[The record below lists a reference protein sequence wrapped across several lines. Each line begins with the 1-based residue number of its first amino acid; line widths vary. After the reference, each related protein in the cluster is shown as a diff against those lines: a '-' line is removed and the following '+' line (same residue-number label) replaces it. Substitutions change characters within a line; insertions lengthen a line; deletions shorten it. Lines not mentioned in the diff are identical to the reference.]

1 MIKRNTRISV
11 GAMLINIFLLVFAIL
26 SGVLKENTLYAIYWL
41 LVTLMLLFE
50 VLYVWIW
57 SKVGINVDK
66 HKSNTINRSFNDITV
81 VTIVIS
87 GLLYLAVIFYE
98 FLDKSIKTNAF
109 VIWIMYI
116 LLTFAILFN
125 YLAVYN
131 AKKET
136 KELVE
141 KTFNKKSNDTNDTK
155 K

>member
-1 MIKRNTRISV
+1 MIKRNTRISI

-136 KELVE
+136 KKLVE
-141 KTFNKKSNDTNDTK
+141 NTFNKKSNDTNDTK